1 MTTNVKFVVFYE
13 LTKYTIFDKRV
24 NGCGNKLK
32 LLESIMKY
40 YLLGKSGLRV
50 SELAL
55 GAMTFGTEWGWG
67 TEKNEARKM
76 LDLYIDNGG
85 NFVDTADVYTN
96 GSSEKML
103 GEFLGEK
110 RQQLVLSTKYTIS
123 THPGDPNGSGNHRK
137 NMVRSVETS
146 LQRMKTDYIDLLYLH
161 IWDGT
166 TPVEEI
172 LRAMDDLVRAGKVLY
187 LGICTTPAWQIARMQ
202 TIADLRG
209 WSPLIALQIEYNL
222 IERTTERDL
231 IPMAN
236 EMGLGVVPFS
246 PLSSGLLSGTYSR
259 EDFLSKSG
267 STPGNSGTRKNTLE
281 YLGKFTERN
290 MEIVDEVKKVA
301 AEAQKSPAQVA
312 LAWLLSKSTVTS
324 VLLGAS
330 KLEQLENNLGSL
342 NAHLSADQIKRLDD
356 ISRIAMGYPHEH
368 LANPTIQQ
376 QISGGVEVR
385 RK

>member
-1 MTTNVKFVVFYE
+1 
-13 LTKYTIFDKRV
+13 
-24 NGCGNKLK
+24 
-32 LLESIMKY
+32 MKY

-110 RQQLVLSTKYTIS
+110 RQQLVLSTKYTIN
-123 THPGDPNGSGNHRK
+123 TRPGDPNGGGNHRK
-137 NMVRSVETS
+137 HMVRSVETS

-166 TPVEEI
+166 TPIEEI

-187 LGICTTPAWQIARMQ
+187 MGLSTAPAWQIARMQ
-202 TIADLRG
+202 AVADLRG

-236 EMGLGVVPFS
+236 EMGLGVISFS
-246 PLSSGLLSGTYSR
+246 PLSSGLLSGKYSR

-267 STPGNSGTRKNTLE
+267 STAGNSGTRKYTLE
-281 YLGKFTERN
+281 YLGKFSERN
-290 MEIVDEVKKVA
+290 MKIVDEVKKVA
-301 AEAQKSPAQVA
+301 SEVQKSPAQVA
-312 LAWLLSKSTVTS
+312 LAWLLSRSAVTS

-330 KLEQLENNLGSL
+330 KPEQLENNLGSL
-342 NAHLSADQIKRLDD
+342 KTHLSPDQIERLDD
-356 ISRIAMGYPHEH
+356 ISCIALGYPHEH
-368 LANPTIQQ
+368 LANPTIRQM
-376 QISGGVEVR
+376 ISGGVEVR
-385 RK
+385 RR